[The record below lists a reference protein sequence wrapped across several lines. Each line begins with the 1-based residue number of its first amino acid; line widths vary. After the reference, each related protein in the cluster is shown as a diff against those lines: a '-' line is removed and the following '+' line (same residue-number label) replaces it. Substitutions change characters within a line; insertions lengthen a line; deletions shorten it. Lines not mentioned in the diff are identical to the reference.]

1 MKIAKLD
8 LPDSAI
14 EFLHSQGFEKLYP
27 PQADSVKSG
36 LMDGK
41 NILVSAPTASGKT
54 LIAMLAMLSHLSK
67 NNSDNNNDDSNH
79 NGIGKKVIYLS
90 PLRALAAEKF
100 TEFKKLE
107 KISLGKKIKV
117 GISTGDFEN
126 LEKNLEKNNILILTN
141 EKMDSII
148 RHGAEWIED
157 IGLVISD
164 EVHLIGD
171 ESRGPT
177 LEMILTQLKLLETK
191 PQIVGLSATIT
202 NSEELS
208 DWLGCNL
215 VKNDWRPVPL
225 SEGVCDGGE
234 VTMSDGKTF
243 EVERSIRGTP
253 IDLGVQSVKEG
264 GQSLVFAETRTRS
277 KSLAT
282 KAADAVSQVLEKKD
296 LKNLEK
302 TSKKIM
308 SENEHT
314 ELVKTLALLIKK
326 GVAFHHAGLN
336 QNCRGTVETE
346 FRKGTIKLL
355 SSTPTL
361 AAGVNLPARRV
372 VISNINRY
380 NAKVGANRPISI
392 LEYKQLC
399 GRAGRP
405 QYDDYGESIIVG
417 NGNTEDL
424 IDYYINGEPEP
435 IISKITDDKSLRT
448 HVLSVVVT
456 NPGIKK
462 DDILEFFLQTLGGM
476 QSRKPTIKFAIDIS
490 LRFLSSEYLIVKKGE
505 RYAATEFGKKT
516 SMLYIDPLTATSFR
530 DAVENVSPDGKHT
543 FGFLHL
549 ISKCDEFFPK
559 FSLRNKDY
567 GAASVLIE
575 NNSSELLESISEYD
589 CSRSLL
595 ALNAWITES
604 SELSLSDNL
613 GIESG
618 DMHRM
623 AETANWLSYCLR
635 EISKHV
641 ERADLLDEL
650 DNLRKRIVYG
660 IREELLD
667 LVRVKGIGRVRA
679 RILYKNNIRNLDDL
693 AKIPVNKLA
702 EIDKIGSTI
711 ADNIKTELRRIRY

>member
-1 MKIAKLD
+1 MKIEKLD
-8 LPDSAI
+8 LPESAI
-14 EFLHSQGFEKLYP
+14 EFLQSQGYEKLYP

-36 LMDGK
+36 LLKGQSV
-41 NILVSAPTASGKT
+41 LVSAPTASGKT
-54 LIAMLAMLSHLSK
+54 LIAMLAMLGYLSK
-67 NNSDNNNDDSNH
+67 NK
-79 NGIGKKVIYLS
+79 GKVIYLS
-90 PLRALAAEKF
+90 PLRALASEKF
-100 TEFKKLE
+100 LEFKKLE
-107 KISLGKKIKV
+107 KLAIGNKIKTA
-117 GISTGDFEN
+117 ISTGDFEN
-126 LEKNLEKNNILILTN
+126 IEKNLDKSNILILTN

-148 RHGAEWIED
+148 RHGAEWVDD
-157 IGLVISD
+157 IGLVIAD

-177 LEMILTQLKLLETK
+177 LEMILTQLKLLESK

-202 NSEELS
+202 NSDELAS
-208 DWLGCNL
+208 WLDCKL

-225 SEGVCDGGE
+225 SEGVCDAGE

-253 IDLGVQSVKEG
+253 IDLGVQSVQDG

-282 KAADAVSQVLEKKD
+282 KAADAISQILKTKD
-296 LKNLEK
+296 IKELEK
-302 TSKKIM
+302 TSKKIL

-314 ELVKTLALLIKK
+314 EIVKTLALLVKK

-336 QNCRGTVETE
+336 QNCRTTIETE

-372 VISNINRY
+372 VISNVNRY

-405 QYDDYGESIIVG
+405 QYDKYGESIIVG

-435 IISKITDDKSLRT
+435 IESKITEDKSLRT

-462 DDILEFFLQTLGGM
+462 EEILEFFLQTLGGQ

-490 LRFLSSEYLIVKKGE
+490 LRFLSSQYLLVKKGE

-516 SMLYIDPLTATSFR
+516 SMLYIDPLTATYFR
-530 DAVENVSPDGKHT
+530 DAVENVSEGRKHT

-549 ISKCDEFFPK
+549 ISNCEEFFPK

-567 GAASVLIE
+567 ETASLLIE
-575 NNSSELLESISEYD
+575 NNSSEMLEPISEYD

-595 ALNAWITES
+595 ALHSWITES

-623 AETANWLSYCLR
+623 TETANWLSYCLR

-641 ERADLLDEL
+641 ERADLLEEL
-650 DNLRKRIVYG
+650 GDLRNRIVYG

-667 LVRVKGIGRVRA
+667 LVRIKGIGRVRA
-679 RILYKNNIRNLDDL
+679 RILYKHGIKTLDDL
-693 AKIPVNKLA
+693 RKIPVNKLA
-702 EIDKIGSTI
+702 EIDKIGSTL
-711 ADNIKTELRRIRY
+711 ADNIKSELRRIR

>member
-1 MKIAKLD
+1 MKIEKLD

-14 EFLHSQGFEKLYP
+14 EFLKSQGYEKLYP
-27 PQADSVKSG
+27 PQADSIESG
-36 LMDGK
+36 LLDGK
-41 NILVSAPTASGKT
+41 SILVSASTASGKT
-54 LIAMLAMLSHLSK
+54 LIAMLAMISYLSK
-67 NNSDNNNDDSNH
+67 NT
-79 NGIGKKVIYLS
+79 GKVIYLS

-100 TEFKKLE
+100 SEFKKLE
-107 KISLGKKIKV
+107 KVVVGNKV
-117 GISTGDFEN
+117 KVSISTGDYEN
-126 LEKNLEKNNILILTN
+126 IEKNLEKSNVLILTN

-148 RHGAEWIED
+148 RHGAEWIEE
-157 IGLVISD
+157 IGLVITD

-171 ESRGPT
+171 ENRGPT

-191 PQIVGLSATIT
+191 PQIIGLSATIT
-202 NSEELS
+202 NSNEIA
-208 DWLGCNL
+208 DWLDCKL

-225 SEGVCDGGE
+225 SEGVCDAGE
-234 VTMSDGKTF
+234 VTMNNGKIF
-243 EVERSIRGTP
+243 SVERSICGTP

-264 GQSLVFAETRTRS
+264 GQSLVFAETRNRS

-282 KAADAVSQVLEKKD
+282 KAANIISQILEKKD
-296 LKNLEK
+296 LKELEK
-302 TSKKIM
+302 TSKKILAQ
-308 SENEHT
+308 NEHT
-314 ELVKTLALLIKK
+314 ELIKTLAFLVKK

-336 QNCRGTVETE
+336 QNCRETIETE

-372 VISNINRY
+372 VISNVNRY

-405 QYDDYGESIIVG
+405 QFDDYGEAIIVG
-417 NGNTEDL
+417 NGNTKDL
-424 IDYYINGEPEP
+424 IDYYVNGEPEP

-448 HVLSVVVT
+448 HILSVIVT
-456 NPGIKK
+456 HPGIKK
-462 DDILEFFLQTLGGM
+462 DEILEFFLQTLGGL
-476 QSRKPTIKFAIDIS
+476 QSRKPTIKFVIGIS
-490 LRFLSSEYLIVKKGE
+490 LRFLSSQYLIIKKGE

-516 SMLYIDPLTATSFR
+516 SMLYIDPLTATYFR
-530 DAVENVSPDGKHT
+530 DAIENVSQERNHT

-549 ISKCDEFFPK
+549 ISNCEEFFPK

-567 GAASVLIE
+567 ESASLLIE
-575 NNSSELLESISEYD
+575 NNSSELLEPISEYD

-595 ALNAWITES
+595 ALQTWVSES
-604 SELSLSDNL
+604 SELSISDNL

-623 AETANWLSYCLR
+623 TETANWLSYCLR

-641 ERADLLDEL
+641 DRADLLEEL
-650 DNLRKRIVYG
+650 GNLRKRIVYG
-660 IREELLD
+660 IREELLE
-667 LVRVKGIGRVRA
+667 LVKIKGIGRVRA
-679 RILYKNNIRNLDDL
+679 RILYTHGIKNLDDL

-702 EIDKIGSTI
+702 EIDKIGSTL
-711 ADNIKTELRRIRY
+711 ADNIKSELRKVR

>member
-1 MKIAKLD
+1 MKIEKLD
-8 LPDSAI
+8 LPESAI
-14 EFLHSQGFEKLYP
+14 EFLKSQGYEKLYP

-36 LMDGK
+36 LLKGQSV
-41 NILVSAPTASGKT
+41 LVSAPTASGKT
-54 LIAMLAMLSHLSK
+54 LIAMLAMLGYLSK
-67 NNSDNNNDDSNH
+67 NK
-79 NGIGKKVIYLS
+79 GKVIYLS
-90 PLRALAAEKF
+90 PLRALASEKF
-100 TEFKKLE
+100 LEFKKLE
-107 KISLGKKIKV
+107 KLTIGNKIKTA
-117 GISTGDFEN
+117 ISTGDFEN
-126 LEKNLEKNNILILTN
+126 IEKNLDKSNILILTN

-148 RHGAEWIED
+148 RHGAEWVDD
-157 IGLVISD
+157 IGLVIAD

-177 LEMILTQLKLLETK
+177 LEMILTQLKLLEST

-202 NSEELS
+202 NSDELAS
-208 DWLGCNL
+208 WLDCKL

-225 SEGVCDGGE
+225 SEGVCDAGE

-253 IDLGVQSVKEG
+253 IDLGVQSVQDG

-282 KAADAVSQVLEKKD
+282 KAADAISQI
-296 LKNLEK
+296 LKTNDIKELEK
-302 TSKKIM
+302 TSKKIL

-314 ELVKTLALLIKK
+314 ELVKTLAILVKK

-336 QNCRGTVETE
+336 QNCRTTIETE

-372 VISNINRY
+372 VISNVNRY

-405 QYDDYGESIIVG
+405 QYDKYGESIIVG

-435 IISKITDDKSLRT
+435 IESKITEDKSLRT

-462 DDILEFFLQTLGGM
+462 EEILEFFLQTLGGQ

-490 LRFLSSEYLIVKKGE
+490 LRFLSSQYLLVKKGE

-516 SMLYIDPLTATSFR
+516 SMLYIDPLTATYFR
-530 DAVENVSPDGKHT
+530 DAVENVSEGRKHT

-549 ISKCDEFFPK
+549 ISNCEEFFPK

-567 GAASVLIE
+567 ETASLLIE
-575 NNSSELLESISEYD
+575 NNSSEMLEPISEYD

-595 ALNAWITES
+595 ALHSWIAES

-623 AETANWLSYCLR
+623 TETANWLSYCLR

-641 ERADLLDEL
+641 ERADLLEEL
-650 DNLRKRIVYG
+650 GDLRNRIVYG

-667 LVRVKGIGRVRA
+667 LVRIKGIGRVRA
-679 RILYKNNIRNLDDL
+679 RILYKHGIKTLDDL
-693 AKIPVNKLA
+693 RKIPVNKLA
-702 EIDKIGSTI
+702 EIDKIGSTL
-711 ADNIKTELRRIRY
+711 ADNIKSELRRVR

>member
-1 MKIAKLD
+1 MKIDKLD

-14 EFLHSQGFEKLYP
+14 EFLKSQGFEKLYP
-27 PQADSVKSG
+27 PQVDSVKSG
-36 LMDGK
+36 LLDGK

-54 LIAMLAMLSHLSK
+54 LIAMLAMFSYLSK
-67 NNSDNNNDDSNH
+67 NN
-79 NGIGKKVIYLS
+79 GKVVYLS

-107 KISLGKKIKV
+107 KIALGKKIKV
-117 GISTGDFEN
+117 GISTGDFDGI
-126 LEKNLEKNNILILTN
+126 EKNLEKSDILILTN
-141 EKMDSII
+141 EKMDSVI
-148 RHGAEWIED
+148 RHGVEWIDE

-171 ESRGPT
+171 ENRGPT
-177 LEMILTQLKLLETK
+177 LEMILTQLKLLDSK

-202 NSEELS
+202 NSDEIAN
-208 DWLGCNL
+208 WLDCKL

-234 VTMSDGKTF
+234 VTMNDGNIF
-243 EVERSIRGTP
+243 DVERSLRGTP
-253 IDLGVQSVKEG
+253 IDLGVQSVKQG

-282 KAADAVSQVLEKKD
+282 KAADVISQMLKKNE
-296 LKNLEK
+296 LKELEK
-302 TSKKIM
+302 TSKKIL
-308 SENEHT
+308 SQNENT
-314 ELVKTLALLIKK
+314 EIVKTLAILVKK

-336 QNCRGTVETE
+336 QNCREIIEKE
-346 FRKGTIKLL
+346 FRNGTIKLL

-380 NAKVGANRPISI
+380 NAKIGRNMPISI

-417 NGNTEDL
+417 SGNVEELTEH
-424 IDYYINGEPEP
+424 YINGEPEP

-448 HVLSVVVT
+448 HILSVIVT
-456 NPGIKK
+456 HPGIKK
-462 DDILEFFLQTLGGM
+462 DEILEFFLQTLGGL

-490 LRFLSSEYLIVKKGE
+490 LRFLSNEFLIIKKGE

-516 SMLYIDPLTATSFR
+516 SMLYIDPLTATHFR
-530 DAVENVSPDGKHT
+530 DAVENVSQDRKHT

-549 ISKCDEFFPK
+549 ISSCEEFFPK

-567 GAASVLIE
+567 ESASLLIE
-575 NNSSELLESISEYD
+575 NNSSELLEPISEYD

-595 ALNAWITES
+595 ALQAWITES
-604 SELSLSDNL
+604 SELSLSDSFS
-613 GIESG
+613 IESG

-623 AETANWLSYCLR
+623 AEMANWLSYCLR

-641 ERADLLDEL
+641 DRVDLLEEL
-650 DNLRKRIVYG
+650 DDFRKRIVYG

-679 RILYKNNIRNLDDL
+679 RILYKHKIKNLDDL

-711 ADNIKTELRRIRY
+711 ADNIKSELRKVRY

>member
-1 MKIAKLD
+1 MKIEKLD
-8 LPDSAI
+8 LPESAI
-14 EFLHSQGFEKLYP
+14 DFLKSQGYEKLYP
-27 PQADSVKSG
+27 PQEDSVKSG
-36 LMDGK
+36 LLNGK
-41 NILVSAPTASGKT
+41 SVLVSAPTASGKT
-54 LIAMLAMLSHLSK
+54 LIAMLSMMSYISK
-67 NNSDNNNDDSNH
+67 NK
-79 NGIGKKVIYLS
+79 GKIIYLS

-100 TEFKKLE
+100 SEFKKLE
-107 KISLGKKIKV
+107 KVALGNKIKV

-126 LEKNLEKNNILILTN
+126 IEKNLEKNNILILTN

-148 RHGAEWIED
+148 RHGAEWIDE
-157 IGLVISD
+157 IGLVIAD

-171 ESRGPT
+171 ENRGAT

-191 PQIVGLSATIT
+191 PQIIGLSATIT
-202 NSEELS
+202 NSDEIAN
-208 DWLGCNL
+208 WLGCNL
-215 VKNDWRPVPL
+215 IKNDWRPVPL
-225 SEGVCDGGE
+225 AEGVCDGGE
-234 VTMSDGKTF
+234 ITMSDGKTF

-253 IDLGVQSVKEG
+253 IDLGVQSVKDG

-282 KAADAVSQVLEKKD
+282 KAADAISQILAKKE
-296 LKNLEK
+296 LTQLEK
-302 TSKKIM
+302 TSKKIL

-314 ELVKTLALLIKK
+314 ELVKTLAILVKK

-336 QNCRGTVETE
+336 QNCRETIETE
-346 FRKGTIKLL
+346 FRNGTIKLL

-372 VISNINRY
+372 VISNVNRY

-405 QYDDYGESIIVG
+405 QYDKFGESIIVG

-448 HVLSVVVT
+448 HILSVVVT
-456 NPGIKK
+456 HPGIKK
-462 DDILEFFLQTLGGM
+462 EEILEFFLETLGGL

-490 LRFLSSEYLIVKKGE
+490 LRFLSSEYLLVKKGE

-516 SMLYIDPLTATSFR
+516 SMLYIDPLTATYFR
-530 DAVENVSPDGKHT
+530 DAVENVSQDRKHP

-549 ISKCDEFFPK
+549 ISNCEEFFPK
-559 FSLRNKDY
+559 FSLRKKDY
-567 GAASVLIE
+567 ESASLMIE
-575 NNSSELLESISEYD
+575 NHSSELLEPISEYD

-595 ALNAWITES
+595 ALQAWITES
-604 SELSLSDNL
+604 TELSLSDSL

-623 AETANWLSYCLR
+623 TETANWLSYCLR

-641 ERADLLDEL
+641 ERADLLEEL
-650 DNLRKRIVYG
+650 GDLRRRIVYG

-679 RILYKNNIRNLDDL
+679 RILFKNGIKNLNDL
-693 AKIPVNKLA
+693 EKIPVNKLA

-711 ADNIKTELRRIRY
+711 AKNIKTELRRVRY

>member
-1 MKIAKLD
+1 MNIEKLE
-8 LPDSAI
+8 LPDTVI
-14 EFLHSQGFEKLYP
+14 DFLKSQGFEKLYP

-36 LMDGK
+36 LLNGK
-41 NILVSAPTASGKT
+41 SILVSAPTASGKT
-54 LIAMLAMLSHLSK
+54 LIAMLAMLSYISK
-67 NNSDNNNDDSNH
+67 NK
-79 NGIGKKVIYLS
+79 GKVIYLS

-100 TEFKKLE
+100 SEFKKLE
-107 KISLGKKIKV
+107 KISLGNKV
-117 GISTGDFEN
+117 KVAISTGDFEN
-126 LEKNLEKNNILILTN
+126 IEKNLEKSNVLILTN

-148 RHGAEWIED
+148 RHSAEWVDE

-171 ESRGPT
+171 ENRGPT
-177 LEMILTQLKLLETK
+177 LEMILTQLKLLDTK

-202 NSEELS
+202 NSDEIA
-208 DWLGCNL
+208 DWLGCKL

-234 VTMSDGKTF
+234 VIMSDGKTF
-243 EVERSIRGTP
+243 EVERSLRGTP
-253 IDLGVQSVKEG
+253 IDLGVQSVQQG
-264 GQSLVFAETRTRS
+264 GQSLVFAETRARS

-282 KAADAVSQVLEKKD
+282 KAADVISLMLEKKEITE
-296 LKNLEK
+296 LEK
-302 TSKKIM
+302 TSKKIL

-314 ELVKTLALLIKK
+314 ELVKTLALLVKK

-336 QNCRGTVETE
+336 QKCRETIETE
-346 FRKGTIKLL
+346 FRKGKIKLL

-372 VISNINRY
+372 VISNVNRY

-424 IDYYINGEPEP
+424 IEYYINGEPEP
-435 IISKITDDKSLRT
+435 IVSKITDDKSLRT
-448 HVLSVVVT
+448 HILSVIVT
-456 NPGIKK
+456 HPGIKK
-462 DDILEFFLQTLGGM
+462 EEILEFFLQTLGGL

-490 LRFLSSEYLIVKKGE
+490 LRFLSSKYLIIKKGE
-505 RYAATEFGKKT
+505 RFAATEFGKKT
-516 SMLYIDPLTATSFR
+516 SMLYIDPLTATYFR
-530 DAVENVSPDGKHT
+530 DSIENVSQERKHT

-549 ISKCDEFFPK
+549 ITNCEEFFPK
-559 FSLRNKDY
+559 FSLRQKDY
-567 GAASVLIE
+567 ELASLMIE
-575 NNSSELLESISEYD
+575 NNSSELLEPISEYD

-595 ALNAWITES
+595 ALQSWLTES
-604 SELSLSDNL
+604 TELSLSDSL

-623 AETANWLSYCLR
+623 TENADWLTYCLR

-641 ERADLLDEL
+641 ERADLLEEL
-650 DNLRKRIVYG
+650 DDLRKRVVYG

-667 LVRVKGIGRVRA
+667 LVKIKGIGRVRS
-679 RILYKNNIRNLDDL
+679 RILYKHGIKNLDDL

-711 ADNIKTELRRIRY
+711 ADNIKTELRKIR

>member
-1 MKIAKLD
+1 MNIEKLK
-8 LPDSAI
+8 LPKSAI
-14 EFLHSQGFEKLYP
+14 EFLKSQGFEKLYP

-36 LMDGK
+36 LLDGK

-54 LIAMLAMLSHLSK
+54 LIAMLAMLSYLSQNK
-67 NNSDNNNDDSNH
+67 
-79 NGIGKKVIYLS
+79 GKVIYLS

-107 KISLGKKIKV
+107 KISIGNKIKV
-117 GISTGDFEN
+117 AISTGDFEN
-126 LEKNLEKNNILILTN
+126 IEKNLEKSNVLILTN

-148 RHGAEWIED
+148 RHGAEWVDD

-164 EVHLIGD
+164 EVHLLGD

-202 NSEELS
+202 NSDEIA
-208 DWLGCNL
+208 DWLECKL

-225 SEGVCDGGE
+225 SEGVCDEGL
-234 VTMSDGKTF
+234 VIMSDGKTF
-243 EVERSIRGTP
+243 EVERSLRGTP
-253 IDLGVQSVKEG
+253 IDLGVQSVQQG

-282 KAADAVSQVLEKKD
+282 KAADAISQILEKKD
-296 LKNLEK
+296 IVDLEK
-302 TSKKIM
+302 TSKKLL

-314 ELVKTLALLIKK
+314 ELVKTLALLVKK

-336 QNCRGTVETE
+336 QKCRETIEAE

-424 IDYYINGEPEP
+424 IEYYINGEPEP
-435 IISKITDDKSLRT
+435 IESKITDDKSLRT
-448 HVLSVVVT
+448 HILSIIVT
-456 NPGIKK
+456 HPGIKK
-462 DDILEFFLQTLGGM
+462 EEIFEFFLQTLGGL
-476 QSRKPTIKFAIDIS
+476 QSRKPTLKFAIDIS
-490 LRFLSSEYLIVKKGE
+490 LRFLASKFLIIKKGE
-505 RYAATEFGKKT
+505 RYAATEFGKKA
-516 SMLYIDPLTATSFR
+516 SMLYIDPLTATYFR
-530 DAVENVSPDGKHT
+530 DSIENISQEKKHT

-549 ISKCDEFFPK
+549 ITNCEEFFPK
-559 FSLRNKDY
+559 FSLRQKDY
-567 GAASVLIE
+567 ETASLMIE
-575 NNSSELLESISEYD
+575 NNSSQLLEPISEYG

-595 ALNAWITES
+595 ALHYWISEYT
-604 SELSLSDNL
+604 ELSLSDSL

-623 AETANWLSYCLR
+623 TENANWLSYCLR

-641 ERADLLDEL
+641 ERADLLQEL
-650 DNLRKRIVYG
+650 GDLRNRVIYG
-660 IREELLD
+660 IKDELLD

-679 RILYKNNIRNLDDL
+679 RILFKNGIKNLDDL
-693 AKIPVNKLA
+693 RKIPVNKLA

-711 ADNIKTELRRIRY
+711 ADNIKAELQKVR

>member
-1 MKIAKLD
+1 MNIEKLK
-8 LPDSAI
+8 LPESAI
-14 EFLHSQGFEKLYP
+14 EFLKSQGFEKLYP

-36 LMDGK
+36 LLDGK
-41 NILVSAPTASGKT
+41 SILVSAPTASGKT
-54 LIAMLAMLSHLSK
+54 LIAMLAMLSYLSK
-67 NNSDNNNDDSNH
+67 NK
-79 NGIGKKVIYLS
+79 GKIIYLS

-100 TEFKKLE
+100 AEFKKLE
-107 KISLGKKIKV
+107 KIALGNKIKV
-117 GISTGDFEN
+117 AISTGDFEN
-126 LEKNLEKNNILILTN
+126 IEKNLEKSNVLILTN

-148 RHGAEWIED
+148 RHGVEWVDD

-202 NSEELS
+202 NSDEIA
-208 DWLGCNL
+208 DWLECKL

-225 SEGVCDGGE
+225 SEGVCDAGE
-234 VTMSDGKTF
+234 VTMNDGKTF
-243 EVERSIRGTP
+243 EVERSLRGTP
-253 IDLGVQSVKEG
+253 IDLGVQSVQQG

-282 KAADAVSQVLEKKD
+282 KAADAISQILEKKEISE
-296 LKNLEK
+296 LEK
-302 TSKKIM
+302 TSKKLLA
-308 SENEHT
+308 ENEHT
-314 ELVKTLALLIKK
+314 ELVKTLALLVKK

-336 QNCRGTVETE
+336 QKCRETIEAE

-372 VISNINRY
+372 VISNVNRY

-417 NGNTEDL
+417 NGNTDDL
-424 IDYYINGEPEP
+424 IEYYINGEPEP
-435 IISKITDDKSLRT
+435 IESKITDDKSLRT
-448 HVLSVVVT
+448 HILSVIVT
-456 NPGIKK
+456 HPGIKK
-462 DDILEFFLQTLGGM
+462 EEILEFFLQTLGGL
-476 QSRKPTIKFAIDIS
+476 QSRKPTLKFAIDIS
-490 LRFLSSEYLIVKKGE
+490 LRFLSSKFLIIKKGE

-516 SMLYIDPLTATSFR
+516 SMLYIDPLTATYFR
-530 DAVENVSPDGKHT
+530 DSIENVSQERKHT

-549 ISKCDEFFPK
+549 ITNCEEFFPK
-559 FSLRNKDY
+559 FALRQKDY
-567 GAASVLIE
+567 ETASLMIE
-575 NNSSELLESISEYD
+575 NNSSELLEPISEYD

-595 ALNAWITES
+595 ALQYWITES
-604 SELSLSDNL
+604 TELSLSDSL

-623 AETANWLSYCLR
+623 TENANWLSYCLR

-641 ERADLLDEL
+641 ERVDLLQEL
-650 DNLRKRIVYG
+650 GDLRNRVVYG

-679 RILYKNNIRNLDDL
+679 RILFKNGIKNLDDL
-693 AKIPVNKLA
+693 RKIPVNKLA

-711 ADNIKTELRRIRY
+711 ADNIKAELRKVR

>member
-1 MKIAKLD
+1 MKIEKLD
-8 LPDSAI
+8 LPDTAI
-14 EFLHSQGFEKLYP
+14 EFLKSQGFEKLYP
-27 PQADSVKSG
+27 PQDDSVKSG
-36 LMDGK
+36 LLDGK
-41 NILVSAPTASGKT
+41 SILVSAPTASGKT
-54 LIAMLAMLSHLSK
+54 LIAMLAMISYLSK
-67 NNSDNNNDDSNH
+67 NN
-79 NGIGKKVIYLS
+79 GKVIYLS

-100 TEFKKLE
+100 SEFKKLE
-107 KISLGKKIKV
+107 KVALGKKIKV
-117 GISTGDFEN
+117 AISTGDYEN
-126 LEKNLEKNNILILTN
+126 IEKNLEKNDVLILTN

-148 RHGAEWIED
+148 RHGTEWVEE
-157 IGLVISD
+157 IGLVIAD

-171 ESRGPT
+171 ENRGPT
-177 LEMILTQLKLLETK
+177 LEMILTQLKLLETN

-202 NSEELS
+202 NSNEIA
-208 DWLGCNL
+208 DWLDCIL
-215 VKNDWRPVPL
+215 VKSDWRPVPL
-225 SEGVCDGGE
+225 SEGVCDAGE
-234 VTMSDGKTF
+234 VTMNDGKVF
-243 EVERSIRGTP
+243 SVERSICGTP

-264 GQSLVFAETRTRS
+264 GQSLVFAETRNRS

-282 KAADAVSQVLEKKD
+282 KAADAISQILEEKD
-296 LKNLEK
+296 LEELEK
-302 TSKKIM
+302 TSKKIL

-314 ELVKTLALLIKK
+314 ELIKTLAFLVKK

-336 QNCRGTVETE
+336 QNCRQTIETE

-372 VISNINRY
+372 VISSINRY

-405 QYDDYGESIIVG
+405 QYDDYGEAIIVG

-448 HVLSVVVT
+448 HILSVVVT
-456 NPGIKK
+456 HPGIKK
-462 DDILEFFLQTLGGM
+462 DEILEFFLQTLGGL

-490 LRFLSSEYLIVKKGE
+490 LRFLSSEYLLIKKGE

-516 SMLYIDPLTATSFR
+516 SMLYIDPLTATYFR
-530 DAVENVSPDGKHT
+530 DAIENVSQDRKHT

-549 ISKCDEFFPK
+549 ISNCEEFFPK
-559 FSLRNKDY
+559 FSLRKKDY
-567 GAASVLIE
+567 ESASLLIE
-575 NNSSELLESISEYD
+575 NNSSELLEQISEYD

-595 ALNAWITES
+595 ALHAWITES
-604 SELSLSDNL
+604 SELSLSDNF
-613 GIESG
+613 GVESG

-641 ERADLLDEL
+641 ERADLLEEL
-650 DNLRKRIVYG
+650 GNLRKRIVYG
-660 IREELLD
+660 IREELLE
-667 LVRVKGIGRVRA
+667 LVRIKGIGRIRA
-679 RILYKNNIRNLDDL
+679 RILYKHRIKNLDDL

-702 EIDKIGSTI
+702 EIDKIGSTL
-711 ADNIKTELRRIRY
+711 ADNIKSELRKVR

>member
-1 MKIAKLD
+1 MNIEKLD
-8 LPDSAI
+8 LPDTVI
-14 EFLHSQGFEKLYP
+14 EFLKSQGFEKLYP
-27 PQADSVKSG
+27 PQTESVKSG
-36 LMDGK
+36 LLDGK
-41 NILVSAPTASGKT
+41 SILVSAPTASGKT
-54 LIAMLAMLSHLSK
+54 LIATLAILGYLSK
-67 NNSDNNNDDSNH
+67 NK
-79 NGIGKKVIYLS
+79 GKVIYLS

-100 TEFKKLE
+100 SEFKKLE
-107 KISLGKKIKV
+107 KIGLGKKIKV
-117 GISTGDFEN
+117 SISTGDFEN
-126 LEKNLEKNNILILTN
+126 IEKNLEKSNVLILTN

-148 RHGAEWIED
+148 RHGAEWVEE
-157 IGLVISD
+157 IGLVITD

-177 LEMILTQLKLLETK
+177 LEMILTQLKLLDTK

-202 NSEELS
+202 NSEEIA
-208 DWLGCNL
+208 DWLACKL

-225 SEGVCDGGE
+225 SEGVCDAGE

-253 IDLGVQSVKEG
+253 IDLGVQSVMQG

-282 KAADAVSQVLEKKD
+282 KAADAISQILEKKELTD
-296 LKNLEK
+296 LEK
-302 TSKKIM
+302 TSKKIL

-314 ELVKTLALLIKK
+314 ELVKTLALLVKK

-336 QNCRGTVETE
+336 QKCREIIETE

-372 VISNINRY
+372 VISNVNRY

-435 IISKITDDKSLRT
+435 IVSKITDDKSLRT

-456 NPGIKK
+456 HPGIKK
-462 DDILEFFLQTLGGM
+462 DEILEFFLQTLGGL

-490 LRFLSSEYLIVKKGE
+490 LRFLSSESLIIKKGE

-516 SMLYIDPLTATSFR
+516 SMLYIDPLTATYFR
-530 DAVENVSPDGKHT
+530 DAIENVSQERKHT

-549 ISKCDEFFPK
+549 ISNCEEFFPK

-567 GAASVLIE
+567 ESASLLIE
-575 NNSSELLESISEYD
+575 NNSSELLEPISEYD

-595 ALNAWITES
+595 ALQSWITES
-604 SELSLSDNL
+604 SELSLSDSL

-641 ERADLLDEL
+641 ERADLLEEL
-650 DNLRKRIVYG
+650 DNLRRRIVYG
-660 IREELLD
+660 IKEELLE

-679 RILYKNNIRNLDDL
+679 RILYKNGIKNLEDL
-693 AKIPVNKLA
+693 TKIPVNKLA
-702 EIDKIGSTI
+702 EIDKIGSTL
-711 ADNIKTELRRIRY
+711 ADNIKSELRKVR

>member
-1 MKIAKLD
+1 MKIEQLD
-8 LPDSAI
+8 LPKPAI
-14 EFLHSQGFEKLYP
+14 DFLISEGFSQLYQ
-27 PQADSVKSG
+27 PQADCIKSG
-36 LMDGK
+36 LLDGK
-41 NILVSAPTASGKT
+41 SILVSAPTASGKT
-54 LIAMLAMLSHLSK
+54 LTATLAMINYISK
-67 NNSDNNNDDSNH
+67 NT
-79 NGIGKKVIYLS
+79 GKVIYLS

-107 KISLGKKIKV
+107 KVKLGKKIKV

-126 LEKNLEKNNILILTN
+126 IEKNLEKNNVLILTN

-148 RHGAEWIED
+148 RHSTEWIDE
-157 IGLVISD
+157 IGLVIAD

-171 ESRGPT
+171 ESRGPV
-177 LEMILTQLKLLETK
+177 LEMILTKLKLLK
-191 PQIVGLSATIT
+191 SRPQIVGLSATIT
-202 NSEELS
+202 NSDELAN
-208 DWLGCNL
+208 WLDCIL

-225 SEGVCDGGE
+225 SEGVYDAGE
-234 VTMSDGKTF
+234 VIMNNGKKF
-243 EVERSIRGTP
+243 KVEASICGIP

-277 KSLAT
+277 KALAT
-282 KAADAVSQVLEKKD
+282 KAANIISQFLEK
-296 LKNLEK
+296 NESEELEK
-302 TSKKIM
+302 ISKKIL
-308 SENEHT
+308 SSNEHT
-314 ELVKTLALLIKK
+314 ELVKTLAALVKK

-336 QNCRGTVETE
+336 QNCREAIETE

-405 QYDDYGESIIVG
+405 QYDNYGESIIVG
-417 NGNTEDL
+417 NGNSEDL
-424 IDYYINGEPEP
+424 IDYYVNGQPEP
-435 IISKITDDKSLRT
+435 IVSKITDDKSLRT
-448 HVLSVVVT
+448 HVLSVIVT

-462 DDILEFFLQTLGGM
+462 EEILNFFLQTLCGL
-476 QSRKPTIKFAIDIS
+476 QSRKATIKFAIDVS
-490 LRFLSSEYLIVKKGE
+490 LRFLEISFLIIKKGE

-516 SMLYIDPLTATSFR
+516 SMLYIDPLTATYFR
-530 DAVENVSPDGKHT
+530 DAIENVSKQKKHT

-549 ISKCDEFFPK
+549 ISSCEEFFPK

-567 GAASVLIE
+567 ETASLMIE
-575 NNSSELLESISEYD
+575 NNSSELLEPISEYD

-595 ALNAWITES
+595 ALQSWITES

-623 AETANWLSYCLR
+623 TETADWLFYCLR

-641 ERADLLDEL
+641 ERADLLDEIE
-650 DNLRKRIVYG
+650 NLRRRITYG

-667 LVRVKGIGRVRA
+667 LVKVKGIGRIRA
-679 RILYKNNIRNLDDL
+679 RTLYKHGIKTLDDL
-693 AKIPVNKLA
+693 TKLPVNKLA
-702 EIDKIGSTI
+702 EIDKIGSVL
-711 ADNIKTELRRIRY
+711 ADNIKLELRKVR

>member
-1 MKIAKLD
+1 MKIEQLD
-8 LPDSAI
+8 LPKSAI
-14 EFLHSQGFEKLYP
+14 DFLQSQGFEKLYP
-27 PQADSVKSG
+27 PQTDSVKSG
-36 LMDGK
+36 LLDGK
-41 NILVSAPTASGKT
+41 SILVSAPTASGKT
-54 LIAMLAMLSHLSK
+54 LIAMLAMINYLSK
-67 NNSDNNNDDSNH
+67 NN
-79 NGIGKKVIYLS
+79 GKVIYLS

-100 TEFKKLE
+100 SEFKKLE
-107 KISLGKKIKV
+107 KVSLGKKIKV

-126 LEKNLEKNNILILTN
+126 IEKNLEKSDILILTN

-148 RHGAEWIED
+148 RHGVEWVEE

-177 LEMILTQLKLLETK
+177 LEMILTQLKLLDTK
-191 PQIVGLSATIT
+191 PQLVGLSATIT
-202 NSEELS
+202 NSDEIAN
-208 DWLGCNL
+208 WLDCKL

-225 SEGVCDGGE
+225 SEGVCNGGE

-243 EVERSIRGTP
+243 EVERSLRGTP
-253 IDLGVQSVKEG
+253 IDLGVQSVQEG

-282 KAADAVSQVLEKKD
+282 KAADAIFNILKKNE
-296 LKNLEK
+296 LTELEK
-302 TSKKIM
+302 TSKKILI
-308 SENEHT
+308 ENEHT
-314 ELVKTLALLIKK
+314 ELVKTLALLVKK

-336 QNCRGTVETE
+336 QKCREIIEVE

-405 QYDDYGESIIVG
+405 QYDDHGESIIVG

-424 IDYYINGEPEP
+424 MEYYINGEPEP
-435 IISKITDDKSLRT
+435 IVSKITDDKSLRT
-448 HVLSVVVT
+448 HILSVIVT
-456 NPGIKK
+456 HPGIKK
-462 DDILEFFLQTLGGM
+462 EEILEFFLQTLGGL

-490 LRFLSSEYLIVKKGE
+490 LRFLSSKYLIIKKGE

-516 SMLYIDPLTATSFR
+516 SMLYIDPLTATYFR
-530 DAVENVSPDGKHT
+530 DAIEYVSKERNHT

-549 ISKCDEFFPK
+549 ISNCDEFFPK
-559 FSLRNKDY
+559 FSLRQKDY
-567 GAASVLIE
+567 GSASLMIE
-575 NNSSELLESISEYD
+575 NNSSELLEPISEYD

-595 ALNAWITES
+595 ALQSWITES

-623 AETANWLSYCLR
+623 VENANWLTYCLR

-650 DNLRKRIVYG
+650 ADLRTRIVYG
-660 IREELLD
+660 VRKELLD
-667 LVRVKGIGRVRA
+667 LVKVKGIGRVRA
-679 RILYKNNIRNLDDL
+679 RILYKHGIKNLDDL
-693 AKIPVNKLA
+693 AKIPVNNLA

-711 ADNIKTELRRIRY
+711 ADNIKTELRKIR

>member
-1 MKIAKLD
+1 MKIDKLD

-14 EFLHSQGFEKLYP
+14 EFLKSQGFEKLYP
-27 PQADSVKSG
+27 PQVDSVKSG
-36 LMDGK
+36 LLDGK
-41 NILVSAPTASGKT
+41 SILVSAPTASGKT
-54 LIAMLAMLSHLSK
+54 LIAMLAMFSYLSK
-67 NNSDNNNDDSNH
+67 NN
-79 NGIGKKVIYLS
+79 GKVVYLS

-107 KISLGKKIKV
+107 KIALGKKIKV
-117 GISTGDFEN
+117 GISTGDFDGI
-126 LEKNLEKNNILILTN
+126 EKNLEKSDILILTN
-141 EKMDSII
+141 EKMDSVI
-148 RHGAEWIED
+148 RHGVEWIDE

-171 ESRGPT
+171 ENRGPT
-177 LEMILTQLKLLETK
+177 LEMILTQLKLLDSK

-202 NSEELS
+202 NSDEIAN
-208 DWLGCNL
+208 WLDCKL

-234 VTMSDGKTF
+234 VTMNDGNIF
-243 EVERSIRGTP
+243 DVERSLRGTP
-253 IDLGVQSVKEG
+253 IDLGVQSVKQG

-282 KAADAVSQVLEKKD
+282 KAADVISQMLKKNE
-296 LKNLEK
+296 LKELEK
-302 TSKKIM
+302 TSKKIL
-308 SENEHT
+308 SQNENT
-314 ELVKTLALLIKK
+314 EIVKTLAILVKK

-336 QNCRGTVETE
+336 QNCREIIEKE
-346 FRKGTIKLL
+346 FRNGTIKLL

-380 NAKVGANRPISI
+380 NAKIGRNMPISI

-417 NGNTEDL
+417 SGNVEELTEH
-424 IDYYINGEPEP
+424 YINGEPEP

-448 HVLSVVVT
+448 HILSVIVT
-456 NPGIKK
+456 HPGIKK
-462 DDILEFFLQTLGGM
+462 DEILEFFLQTLGGL

-490 LRFLSSEYLIVKKGE
+490 LRFLSSEFLIIKKGE

-516 SMLYIDPLTATSFR
+516 SMLYIDPLTATHFR
-530 DAVENVSPDGKHT
+530 DAVENVSQDRKHT

-549 ISKCDEFFPK
+549 ISSCEEFFPK

-567 GAASVLIE
+567 ESASLLIE
-575 NNSSELLESISEYD
+575 NNSSELLEPISEYD

-595 ALNAWITES
+595 ALQAWITES
-604 SELSLSDNL
+604 SELSLSDSFS
-613 GIESG
+613 IESG

-623 AETANWLSYCLR
+623 AEMANWLSYCLR

-641 ERADLLDEL
+641 DRVDLLEEL
-650 DNLRKRIVYG
+650 DDFRKRIVYG

-679 RILYKNNIRNLDDL
+679 RILYKHKIKNLDDL

-711 ADNIKTELRRIRY
+711 ADNIKSELRKVRY

>member
-1 MKIAKLD
+1 MKIDKLD
-8 LPDSAI
+8 LPDAAI
-14 EFLHSQGFEKLYP
+14 EFLKSQGYEKLYP
-27 PQADSVKSG
+27 PQADSIKSG
-36 LMDGK
+36 LLDGK
-41 NILVSAPTASGKT
+41 SILVSAPTASGKT
-54 LIAMLAMLSHLSK
+54 LIAMLAMINYLSK
-67 NNSDNNNDDSNH
+67 NN
-79 NGIGKKVIYLS
+79 GKVIYLS

-100 TEFKKLE
+100 SEFKKLE
-107 KISLGKKIKV
+107 KVALGKKVKV
-117 GISTGDFEN
+117 GISTGDYEN
-126 LEKNLEKNNILILTN
+126 IEKNLENSNVLILTN

-148 RHGAEWIED
+148 RHGAEWVEE
-157 IGLVISD
+157 IGLVIAD

-171 ESRGPT
+171 ENRGPT
-177 LEMILTQLKLLETK
+177 LEMVLTQLKLLETN

-202 NSEELS
+202 NSDEIA
-208 DWLGCNL
+208 DWLNCKL

-225 SEGVCDGGE
+225 SEGVCDAGE
-234 VTMSDGKTF
+234 ITMNDGKVF
-243 EVERSIRGTP
+243 SVERSVCGTP

-264 GQSLVFAETRTRS
+264 GQSLIFAETRNRS

-282 KAADAVSQVLEKKD
+282 KAADAISQILEKKD
-296 LKNLEK
+296 LEELEK
-302 TSKKIM
+302 TSKKIL

-314 ELVKTLALLIKK
+314 ELIKTLAFLVKK

-336 QNCRGTVETE
+336 QNCRQTIETE

-372 VISNINRY
+372 VISSINRY

-405 QYDDYGESIIVG
+405 QYDDYGEAIIVG

-448 HVLSVVVT
+448 HILSVVVT
-456 NPGIKK
+456 HPGIKK
-462 DDILEFFLQTLGGM
+462 DEILEFFLQTLGGL

-490 LRFLSSEYLIVKKGE
+490 LRFLSSEYLLIKKGE

-516 SMLYIDPLTATSFR
+516 SMLYIDPLTATYFR
-530 DAVENVSPDGKHT
+530 DAIENVSQDRKHT

-549 ISKCDEFFPK
+549 ISNCEEFFPK
-559 FSLRNKDY
+559 FSLRKKDY
-567 GAASVLIE
+567 ESASLLIE
-575 NNSSELLESISEYD
+575 NNSSELLEQISEYD

-595 ALNAWITES
+595 ALHAWITES
-604 SELSLSDNL
+604 SELSLSDNF
-613 GIESG
+613 GVESG

-641 ERADLLDEL
+641 ERADLLEEL
-650 DNLRKRIVYG
+650 GNLRKRIVYG
-660 IREELLD
+660 IREELLE
-667 LVRVKGIGRVRA
+667 LVRIKGIGRIRA
-679 RILYKNNIRNLDDL
+679 RILYKHRIKNLDDL

-702 EIDKIGSTI
+702 EIDKIGSTL
-711 ADNIKTELRRIRY
+711 ADNIKSELRKVR

>member
-1 MKIAKLD
+1 MKIEKLD
-8 LPDSAI
+8 LPDTAI
-14 EFLHSQGFEKLYP
+14 KFLKSQGFEKLYP

-36 LMDGK
+36 LLDGK
-41 NILVSAPTASGKT
+41 SILVSAPTASGKT
-54 LIAMLAMLSHLSK
+54 LIAMLAMISYLSK
-67 NNSDNNNDDSNH
+67 NN
-79 NGIGKKVIYLS
+79 GKVIYLS

-100 TEFKKLE
+100 SEFKKLE
-107 KISLGKKIKV
+107 KVALGKKAKV
-117 GISTGDFEN
+117 GISTGDYEN
-126 LEKNLEKNNILILTN
+126 IEKNLEKSDVLILTN

-148 RHGAEWIED
+148 RHDAEWVEE
-157 IGLVISD
+157 IGLVIAD

-171 ESRGPT
+171 ENRGPT
-177 LEMILTQLKLLETK
+177 LEMILTQLKLLETN

-202 NSEELS
+202 NSNEIA
-208 DWLGCNL
+208 DWLDCIL

-225 SEGVCDGGE
+225 SEGVCDAGE
-234 VTMSDGKTF
+234 VTMNDGKVF
-243 EVERSIRGTP
+243 SVERSICGTP

-264 GQSLVFAETRTRS
+264 GQSLVFAETRNRS

-282 KAADAVSQVLEKKD
+282 KAADAISQILEKKD
-296 LKNLEK
+296 MKELEK
-302 TSKKIM
+302 TSKKIL

-314 ELVKTLALLIKK
+314 ELIKTLAFLVKK

-336 QNCRGTVETE
+336 QNCRQTIETE

-372 VISNINRY
+372 IISNVNRY

-405 QYDDYGESIIVG
+405 QYDDYGEAIIVG

-448 HVLSVVVT
+448 HILSVVVT
-456 NPGIKK
+456 HPGIKK
-462 DDILEFFLQTLGGM
+462 DEILEFFLQTLGGL
-476 QSRKPTIKFAIDIS
+476 QSRKPTTKFAIDIS
-490 LRFLSSEYLIVKKGE
+490 LRFLSSEYLIIKKGE
-505 RYAATEFGKKT
+505 RFAATEFGKKT
-516 SMLYIDPLTATSFR
+516 SMLYIDPLTATYLR
-530 DAVENVSPDGKHT
+530 DAIENTSQDRKHT

-549 ISKCDEFFPK
+549 ISNCEEFFPK
-559 FSLRNKDY
+559 FLLRNKDY
-567 GAASVLIE
+567 ESASLLIE
-575 NNSSELLESISEYD
+575 NNSSELLEPISEYD

-595 ALNAWITES
+595 ALHAWITES
-604 SELSLSDNL
+604 SELLLSDNF
-613 GIESG
+613 GVESG

-641 ERADLLDEL
+641 ERADLLEEL

-660 IREELLD
+660 IREELLE

-679 RILYKNNIRNLDDL
+679 RTLYKHRIKNLDDL

-702 EIDKIGSTI
+702 EIDKIGSTL
-711 ADNIKTELRRIRY
+711 ADNIKSELRKVR

>member
-1 MKIAKLD
+1 MKIEKLD
-8 LPDSAI
+8 LPESAI
-14 EFLHSQGFEKLYP
+14 EFLKSEGFEKLYP

-36 LMDGK
+36 LLDGTS
-41 NILVSAPTASGKT
+41 ILVSAPTASGKT
-54 LIAMLAMLSHLSK
+54 LIAMLAILSYLSK
-67 NNSDNNNDDSNH
+67 NN
-79 NGIGKKVIYLS
+79 GKIIYLS

-107 KISLGKKIKV
+107 KITLGKKIKV

-126 LEKNLEKNNILILTN
+126 IEKNLEKSNILILTN

-148 RHGAEWIED
+148 RHGVEWVEE

-171 ESRGPT
+171 ETRGPT
-177 LEMILTQLKLLETK
+177 LEMILTQLKQLDTK

-202 NSEELS
+202 NSDEIAN
-208 DWLGCNL
+208 WLDCKL
-215 VKNDWRPVPL
+215 IKNDWRPVPL
-225 SEGVCDGGE
+225 SEGVSDGGE
-234 VTMSDGKTF
+234 VTMNDGKTF
-243 EVERSIRGTP
+243 EFERSLRGTP
-253 IDLGVQSVKEG
+253 IDLGVQSVMQG

-282 KAADAVSQVLEKKD
+282 KAADVISKMLEKNE
-296 LKNLEK
+296 LKELEK
-302 TSKKIM
+302 TSKKIL
-308 SENEHT
+308 SQNEHT
-314 ELVKTLALLIKK
+314 EIVKTLAILVKK

-336 QNCRGTVETE
+336 QNCRETIEKE

-372 VISNINRY
+372 VISSVNRY
-380 NAKVGANRPISI
+380 NGKVGRNMPISV

-405 QYDDYGESIIVG
+405 QYDDFGESIIVG
-417 NGNTEDL
+417 TGNTEDL
-424 IDYYINGEPEP
+424 IEHYIDGEPES

-456 NPGIKK
+456 HPGIKK
-462 DDILEFFLQTLGGM
+462 EEILNFFLETLGGL
-476 QSRKPTIKFAIDIS
+476 QSRKTTLKFAIDIS
-490 LRFLSSEYLIVKKGE
+490 LRFLSSEYLLIKKGE

-516 SMLYIDPLTATSFR
+516 SMLYIDPLTATHFR
-530 DAVENVSPDGKHT
+530 NAVEHVSKDRKHT

-549 ISKCDEFFPK
+549 ISNCEEFFPK

-567 GAASVLIE
+567 ESASLMIE
-575 NNSSELLESISEYD
+575 NNSSELLEPISEYD

-595 ALNAWITES
+595 ALQAWITES
-604 SELSLSDNL
+604 SELSLSDSL
-613 GIESG
+613 SIESG

-623 AETANWLSYCLR
+623 AEMANWLSYCLR

-641 ERADLLDEL
+641 ERADLLEEL
-650 DNLRKRIVYG
+650 DDLRRRIVYG

-679 RILYKNNIRNLDDL
+679 RILYKHKIKNLDDL
-693 AKIPVNKLA
+693 SKISTSKLA
-702 EIDKIGSTI
+702 EIDKIGPTI
-711 ADNIKTELRRIRY
+711 ADNIKSELRKVRY

>member
-1 MKIAKLD
+1 MKIEKLD
-8 LPDSAI
+8 LPKPAI
-14 EFLHSQGFEKLYP
+14 DFLLSEGFSELYP
-27 PQADSVKSG
+27 PQADCVDAG
-36 LMDGK
+36 LLDGK
-41 NILVSAPTASGKT
+41 SILVSAPTASGKT
-54 LIAMLAMLSHLSK
+54 LTAILAMISYLSK
-67 NNSDNNNDDSNH
+67 NN
-79 NGIGKKVIYLS
+79 GKIIYLS
-90 PLRALAAEKF
+90 PLRALASEKF

-107 KISLGKKIKV
+107 KVELEKKIKV

-126 LEKNLEKNNILILTN
+126 IEKNLEKNNVLVLTN

-148 RHGAEWIED
+148 RHGTEWIDD
-157 IGLVISD
+157 IGLVIAD
-164 EVHLIGD
+164 EIHLIGD

-177 LEMILTQLKLLETK
+177 LEMILTKLKLLAST

-202 NSEELS
+202 NANEIA
-208 DWLGCNL
+208 DWLDCIL

-225 SEGVCDGGE
+225 SEGVYDGGQ
-234 VTMSDGKTF
+234 VVMNNGNKF
-243 EVERSIRGTP
+243 EVEPSIRGIP
-253 IDLGVQSVKEG
+253 IDLGVQSVKNG

-277 KSLAT
+277 KALAT
-282 KAADAVSQVLEKKD
+282 KAADIISQFLEKKEAD
-296 LKNLEK
+296 ELEK
-302 TSKKIM
+302 ISKKIL
-308 SENEHT
+308 SDNEHT
-314 ELVKTLALLIKK
+314 ELVKTLAILIKK

-336 QNCRGTVETE
+336 QNCRQTIENE

-405 QYDDYGESIIVG
+405 QYDNYGESIIVG
-417 NGNTEDL
+417 NGNSDDL
-424 IDYYINGEPEP
+424 MEYYIRGEPEP
-435 IISKITDDKSLRT
+435 IISKIADDKSLRT
-448 HVLSVVVT
+448 HVLSVIVT
-456 NPGIKK
+456 SPGIKK
-462 DDILEFFLQTLGGM
+462 EEILDFFLQTLGGT
-476 QSRKPTIKFAIDIS
+476 QSRKATIKFAIDIS
-490 LRFLSSEYLIVKKGE
+490 LRFLTNAFLIIKKGE
-505 RYAATEFGKKT
+505 RYAATEFGQKT
-516 SMLYIDPLTATSFR
+516 SMLYIDPLTATYFR
-530 DAVENVSPDGKHT
+530 DSIENVSKERRHT

-549 ISKCDEFFPK
+549 ISNCEEFFPK
-559 FSLRNKDY
+559 FSLRQKDY
-567 GAASVLIE
+567 ETASLMIE
-575 NNSSELLESISEYD
+575 NNSSELLEPISEYE

-595 ALNAWITES
+595 ALQYWISES
-604 SELSLSDNL
+604 SELTLSDNL

-623 AETANWLSYCLR
+623 IETADWLSYCLR

-641 ERADLLDEL
+641 ERIDLLDEL
-650 DNLRKRIVYG
+650 ENLRRRIQYG

-667 LVRVKGIGRVRA
+667 LVKIKGIGRIRA
-679 RILYKNNIRNLDDL
+679 RALYKHGIKTLDDL

-711 ADNIKTELRRIRY
+711 ADNIKSELRKVR

>member
-1 MKIAKLD
+1 MKIEKLD

-14 EFLHSQGFEKLYP
+14 EFLKSQGFEKLYP

-36 LMDGK
+36 LLDGK
-41 NILVSAPTASGKT
+41 SILVSAPTASGKT
-54 LIAMLAMLSHLSK
+54 LIAMLAMFSYLSK
-67 NNSDNNNDDSNH
+67 NN
-79 NGIGKKVIYLS
+79 GKVVYLS

-107 KISLGKKIKV
+107 KIALGNKIKV

-126 LEKNLEKNNILILTN
+126 IEKNLEKSNILILTN
-141 EKMDSII
+141 EKMDSVI
-148 RHGAEWIED
+148 RHGAEWIDE

-164 EVHLIGD
+164 EIHLIGD
-171 ESRGPT
+171 ENRGPT
-177 LEMILTQLKLLETK
+177 LEMILTQLKLLDSK

-202 NSEELS
+202 NSDEIAN
-208 DWLGCNL
+208 WLDCTL

-225 SEGVCDGGE
+225 TEGVCDGGQ
-234 VTMSDGKTF
+234 VTMNDGTIF
-243 EVERSIRGTP
+243 EVERTLRGTP
-253 IDLGVQSVKEG
+253 IDLGIQSVMQG

-282 KAADAVSQVLEKKD
+282 KAADVISQLLEKND
-296 LKNLEK
+296 LKELEK
-302 TSKKIM
+302 TSKKIL
-308 SENEHT
+308 SQNEHT
-314 ELVKTLALLIKK
+314 EIVKTLATLVKK

-336 QNCRGTVETE
+336 QNCREIIEKE
-346 FRKGTIKLL
+346 FRNGTIKLL

-380 NAKVGANRPISI
+380 NAKIGRNMPISI

-417 NGNTEDL
+417 SGNVEELTEH
-424 IDYYINGEPEP
+424 YINGEPEP

-448 HVLSVVVT
+448 HILSVIVT
-456 NPGIKK
+456 HPGIKK
-462 DDILEFFLQTLGGM
+462 DEILEFFLQTLGGL

-490 LRFLSSEYLIVKKGE
+490 LRFLSSELLIIKKGE
-505 RYAATEFGKKT
+505 RFAATEFGKKT
-516 SMLYIDPLTATSFR
+516 SMLYIDPLTATHFR
-530 DAVENVSPDGKHT
+530 DAVENVSQDRKHT
-543 FGFLHL
+543 FGYLHL
-549 ISKCDEFFPK
+549 ISSCEEFFPK
-559 FSLRNKDY
+559 FSLRNRDY
-567 GAASVLIE
+567 ESASLLIE
-575 NNSSELLESISEYD
+575 NHSSELLEPISEYD

-595 ALNAWITES
+595 ALQAWITES
-604 SELSLSDNL
+604 SELSLSDSL
-613 GIESG
+613 SIESG

-623 AETANWLSYCLR
+623 AEMANWLSYCLR

-641 ERADLLDEL
+641 ERADLLEEL
-650 DNLRKRIVYG
+650 DDLRKRIVYG

-679 RILYKNNIRNLDDL
+679 RILYKHKIKNLDDL

-711 ADNIKTELRRIRY
+711 ADNIKSELRKVRY

>member
-1 MKIAKLD
+1 MKIEKLD

-14 EFLHSQGFEKLYP
+14 EFLKSQGFEKLFP

-36 LMDGK
+36 LLDGK
-41 NILVSAPTASGKT
+41 SILVSAPTASGKT
-54 LIAMLAMLSHLSK
+54 LIAMLAMFSYLSK
-67 NNSDNNNDDSNH
+67 NN
-79 NGIGKKVIYLS
+79 GKVVYLS

-107 KISLGKKIKV
+107 KIALDNKIKV
-117 GISTGDFEN
+117 GISTGDFETI
-126 LEKNLEKNNILILTN
+126 EKNLEKSNILILTN

-148 RHGAEWIED
+148 RHGAEWIDE

-164 EVHLIGD
+164 EIHLIGD
-171 ESRGPT
+171 ENRGPT
-177 LEMILTQLKLLETK
+177 LEMILTQLKLLDSK

-202 NSEELS
+202 NSDEIAN
-208 DWLGCNL
+208 WLDCTL

-225 SEGVCDGGE
+225 SEGVCDGGQ
-234 VTMSDGKTF
+234 VTMNDGTIF
-243 EVERSIRGTP
+243 EVERTLRGTP
-253 IDLGVQSVKEG
+253 IDLGVQSVMQG

-282 KAADAVSQVLEKKD
+282 KAADVISQLLEKND
-296 LKNLEK
+296 LKELEK
-302 TSKKIM
+302 TSKKIL
-308 SENEHT
+308 SQNEHT
-314 ELVKTLALLIKK
+314 EIVKTLATLVKK

-336 QNCRGTVETE
+336 QNCREIIEKE
-346 FRKGTIKLL
+346 FRNGTIKLL

-380 NAKVGANRPISI
+380 NAKIGRNMPISI

-417 NGNTEDL
+417 SGNVEELTEH
-424 IDYYINGEPEP
+424 YINGEPEP

-448 HVLSVVVT
+448 HILSVVVT
-456 NPGIKK
+456 HPGIKK
-462 DDILEFFLQTLGGM
+462 DEILEFFLQTLGGL

-490 LRFLSSEYLIVKKGE
+490 LRFLSSESLIIKKGE
-505 RYAATEFGKKT
+505 RFAATEFGKKT
-516 SMLYIDPLTATSFR
+516 SMLYIDPLTATHFR
-530 DAVENVSPDGKHT
+530 DAVENVSQDRKHT

-549 ISKCDEFFPK
+549 ISNCEEFFPK

-567 GAASVLIE
+567 ESASLLIE
-575 NNSSELLESISEYD
+575 NHSSELLEPISEYD

-595 ALNAWITES
+595 ALQAWITES
-604 SELSLSDNL
+604 SELSLSDSL
-613 GIESG
+613 SIESG

-623 AETANWLSYCLR
+623 AEMANWLSYCLR

-641 ERADLLDEL
+641 ERADLLEEL
-650 DNLRKRIVYG
+650 DDLRKRIVYG

-679 RILYKNNIRNLDDL
+679 RILYKHKIKNLDDL

-711 ADNIKTELRRIRY
+711 ADNIKSELRKVRY